1 MSSPSQGE
9 AVSFPVPAEPGAW
22 PVPTADPYPV
32 LAEMRRQ
39 GPIHRLEAVDA
50 HLVVTHEDAHRI
62 LRSEGWSSDPS
73 RATYGPSVAGL
84 GGMDSDLLA
93 ANVLLSDGEVHH
105 HLRGA
110 LSGLLT
116 PRAVGSLST
125 RIAAVVDAVM
135 AGHEPGE
142 PWDVLDEI
150 AYPVPLAIMCEL
162 LDAGI
167 DLAERLRDETRTLT
181 ALVDPMASAAEIQA
195 GLSAATVLTFDMV
208 GLVAE
213 RRRSPGD
220 DLLSIVADRL
230 EPEESVVM
238 ALLLLVA
245 GHETT
250 ANLIAGAVVA
260 LHQHPDLAR
269 RLRQEPAL
277 IASTVEEL
285 LRWDAPV
292 QLTSRVA
299 TEPHTVG
306 SSDVSPGE
314 RVFVSLGAANRDPAA
329 FQDPDAIRLDRTA
342 PSHLSFGHG
351 AHFCAG
357 AALARAE
364 AVEVLRALVML
375 DPPLESL
382 ELNFRRAA
390 SATFRRFDEL
400 ELSGRPA

>member
-1 MSSPSQGE
+1 MSSPGGPRSD
-9 AVSFPVPAEPGAW
+9 APSPAAEGNLW
-22 PVPTADPYPV
+22 PIPTEDPYPV
-32 LAEMRRQ
+32 LAEMRRR
-39 GPIHRLEAVDA
+39 GPIHRLEALDA

-73 RATYGPSVAGL
+73 RATAGTGIAGL
-84 GGMDSDLLA
+84 EGMGPDLQA
-93 ANVLLSDGEVHH
+93 ANVLLSDGDVHH

-162 LDAGI
+162 LDAGV
-167 DLAERLRDETRTLT
+167 DLAERLREETRTLT
-181 ALVDPMASAAEIQA
+181 SLVDPMASAAEIQS
-195 GLSAATVLTFDMV
+195 GISAATVLTFDMV

-213 RRRSPGD
+213 RRRSPD
-220 DLLSIVADRL
+220 EDLLSIVAERL
-230 EPEESVVM
+230 EPEEAVVM

-250 ANLIAGAVVA
+250 ANLIAGSVIA
-260 LHQHPDLAR
+260 LHEHPELAR
-269 RLRQEPAL
+269 RLRRDPTL
-277 IASTVEEL
+277 IGDAVEEL

-299 TEPHTVG
+299 TEPQRVG
-306 SSDVSPGE
+306 STEVGPGE
-314 RVFVSLGAANRDPAA
+314 RVFVSLGAANRDPCA
-329 FQDPDAIRLDRTA
+329 FEDPDSLCLDRKG

-364 AVEVLRALVML
+364 AEEVLRALVLL
-375 DPPLESL
+375 DPPIESQGL
-382 ELNFRRAA
+382 TFRRAA

-400 ELSGRPA
+400 ELSGRPK

>member
-1 MSSPSQGE
+1 MSSPKG
-9 AVSFPVPAEPGAW
+9 PEPPPPPPGDGAGAW
-22 PVPTADPYPV
+22 PIPTEDPYPV
-32 LAEMRRQ
+32 LARLRSEA
-39 GPIHRLEAVDA
+39 PVHRLEGLGV
-50 HLVVTHEDAHRI
+50 HLVVGYEDAHRI
-62 LRSEGWSSDPS
+62 LRSEAWSSNPA
-73 RATYGPSVAGL
+73 RAVSAAGGMASL
-84 GGMDSDLLA
+84 GGADSDLLA
-93 ANVLLSDGEVHH
+93 ANVLLSDGDQHH

-116 PRAVGSLST
+116 PRAVGGLSP
-125 RIAAVVDAVM
+125 RITAVVDAVM

-142 PWDVLDEI
+142 RWDVLDEI

-162 LDAGI
+162 LDAGV

-181 ALVDPMASAAEIQA
+181 ALVDPMATGHEIEA

-213 RRRSPGD
+213 RRQDPGED
-220 DLLSIVADRL
+220 VLSVVAGRL
-230 EPEESVVM
+230 EPEEAVVM

-260 LHQHPDLAR
+260 LHDHPDLAR
-269 RLRQEPAL
+269 GLRRDPTL
-277 IASTVEEL
+277 IGAAVEEL

-299 TEPHTVG
+299 TETQRVG
-306 SSDVSPGE
+306 PVEVGPGE
-314 RVFVSLGAANRDPAA
+314 QVFISLGAANRDPAP
-329 FQDPDAIRLDRTA
+329 FDSPNELRVDRRG
-342 PSHLSFGHG
+342 PPHLAFGHG

-364 AVEVLRALVML
+364 ASEVLRALVSL
-375 DPPLESL
+375 DPPIEER
-382 ELNFRRAA
+382 ELAFRRST

-400 ELSGRPA
+400 SLSC

>member
-1 MSSPSQGE
+1 MNPPDGPEALSPSVGRG
-9 AVSFPVPAEPGAW
+9 VLAW
-22 PVPTADPYPV
+22 PIPTEDPYPV
-32 LAEMRRQ
+32 LARLRSEA
-39 GPIHRLEAVDA
+39 PIHRLDA
-50 HLVVTHEDAHRI
+50 LDAYLVVTYEDAHRS
-62 LRSEGWSSDPS
+62 LRSEGWSSNPGAS
-73 RATYGPSVAGL
+73 GSASGVMGLARA
-84 GGMDSDLLA
+84 DSDLLA
-93 ANVLLSDGEVHH
+93 ANVLLSDGEQHH
-105 HLRGA
+105 HLRAA

-116 PRAVGSLST
+116 PRAVGGLSSG
-125 RIAAVVDAVM
+125 IAAVVDAVL

-142 PWDVLDEI
+142 AWDVLDEI

-181 ALVDPMASAAEIQA
+181 ALVDPMATEQEIEA

-213 RRRSPGD
+213 RRQYPGD
-220 DLLSIVADRL
+220 DLLSIVAERL
-230 EPEESVVM
+230 EPEEAVVM

-260 LHQHPDLAR
+260 LHEHPDLAR
-269 RLRQEPAL
+269 QLRRDPSL
-277 IASTVEEL
+277 IGCAVEEL

-299 TEPHTVG
+299 TQIQRVG
-306 SSDVSPGE
+306 PVEVAPGE
-314 RVFVSLGAANRDPAA
+314 QVFISLGAANRDPAA
-329 FQDPDAIRLDRTA
+329 FDRPNELRVGRA
-342 PSHLSFGHG
+342 GQPHLAFGHG

-364 AVEVLRALVML
+364 AAEVLKGLVSL
-375 DPPLESL
+375 NPPVEEQ
-382 ELNFRRAA
+382 ELTFRRSA

-400 ELSGRPA
+400 SLSG